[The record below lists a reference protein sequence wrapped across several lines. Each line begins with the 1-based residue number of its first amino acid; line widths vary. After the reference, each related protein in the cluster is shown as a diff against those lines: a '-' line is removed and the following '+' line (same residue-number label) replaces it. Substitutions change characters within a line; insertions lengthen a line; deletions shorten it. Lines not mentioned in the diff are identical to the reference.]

1 MTTPQPHNITTTTLT
16 PATSSSSMIIA
27 ILAAIIIITIA
38 ISCIIYAWVK
48 KCKNDN
54 EAASSYLQME
64 NLVASSPIVQPPSS
78 DTFHTT
84 STPTQRTTD
93 WERQVEEGRRLIDI
107 PTDTQDRITEGL
119 HLINLLQNPVF
130 NPDEPDD
137 DQGQIMITLRPN
149 PEDPDDPNET
159 VIFRRPPP
167 PTTTTTTTTTTA
179 VTTTML

>member
-1 MTTPQPHNITTTTLT
+1 
-16 PATSSSSMIIA
+16 MIIA
-27 ILAAIIIITIA
+27 ILVAIVIIAIA
-38 ISCIIYAWVK
+38 ISCIIYAWIK

-64 NLVASSPIVQPPSS
+64 DLVASSPIVQPSS
-78 DTFHTT
+78 DTFHTAT
-84 STPTQRTTD
+84 TPNQRTTD
-93 WERQVEEGRRLIDI
+93 WQRQVEEGRRLIDI
-107 PTDTQDRITEGL
+107 PTDTQERITEGL

-130 NPDEPDD
+130 NHDEPDD
-137 DQGQIMITLRPN
+137 DQGKIMITLRPN

-167 PTTTTTTTTTTA
+167 TTTTTTA